1 MIVEKIKEKMH
12 GEHYGLCLLNCQ
24 RLLLYFLTLPQFL
37 FPAQTFLLSPEL

>member
-1 MIVEKIKEKMH
+1 MVVEKIKEKMH

-24 RLLLYFLTLPQFL
+24 RLLYFLTLPQFL